1 MSKEWNKGT
10 ICIQGGYTPKAGE
23 PRVLPIFQ
31 STTYKYDD
39 PDHLE
44 DLFNLKAEGHLY
56 SRISN
61 PTVAA
66 FEEKFAM
73 LEGGVGAV
81 ATASGQSA
89 VLYSILNL
97 CSAGDHLISASTLYG
112 GTINLFTVNLKKM
125 GIEVDFVDPEASVE
139 EILSK
144 AKENTK
150 LIYGETIGN
159 PGLNILDFDKFSLVA
174 KKLDVPFIVDNT
186 VGTPYLCNVFEHGVN
201 IAVHSTT
208 KYADGHAQAVG
219 GIIVDGGNFNW
230 DNGKNL
236 ELVEPDLSYH
246 GLKYVESFKEA
257 AYITKLRVT
266 LLRDLGACQ
275 SPFNAYLTNLGLETL
290 HLRMDRHCENT
301 LELAKWLSKH
311 PKVSWVNYPGLEG
324 NLQYDRAKKYLKKG
338 SSGLL
343 TFGIKGGIEEAKN
356 FTRALKLVALVVTL
370 GDTRS
375 SLLHPATTT
384 HNQLTEEEQRA
395 SGVTPDLMRVSVGI
409 EDIRDIIKD
418 FEQALESVFTPGV

>member
-1 MSKEWNKGT
+1 MNKEWNTGT

-39 PDHLE
+39 PDYLE
-44 DLFNLKAEGHLY
+44 EVFNLKAAGHLY

-66 FEEKFAM
+66 LEEKFAM

-97 CSAGDHLISASTLYG
+97 CSVGDHLISASTLYG

-159 PGLNILDFDKFSLVA
+159 PGLNVLDFDKFSLVA

-201 IAVHSTT
+201 ISVHSTT
-208 KYADGHAQAVG
+208 KYSDGHAQAIG

-236 ELVEPDLSYH
+236 ELVEPDPSYH
-246 GLKYVESFKEA
+246 GIKYVEEFKDA

-290 HLRMDRHCENT
+290 HLRMDRHCENA
-301 LELAKWLSKH
+301 LQLAKWLSNH

-324 NLQYDRAKKYLKKG
+324 NSQYDRAQKYLKKG

-375 SLLHPATTT
+375 SILHPATTT
-384 HNQLTEEEQRA
+384 HNQLSEEEQRT
-395 SGVTPDLMRVSVGI
+395 SGVTPDLLRVSVGV

-418 FEQALESVFTPGV
+418 FEDGFKSI

>member
-1 MSKEWNKGT
+1 MSKEWSQGT

-39 PDHLE
+39 PDYLE
-44 DLFNLKAEGHLY
+44 DVFNLKAEGHLY

-61 PTVAA
+61 PTVSA

-89 VLYSILNL
+89 VLYAILNL

-125 GIEVDFVDPEASVE
+125 GIEVDFVDPEASEE
-139 EILSK
+139 EIISK

-159 PGLNILDFDKFSLVA
+159 PGLNILDFDKFSSVA

-201 IAVHSTT
+201 ISVHSTT

-219 GIIVDGGNFNW
+219 GIIVDGGKFNW

-246 GLKYVESFKEA
+246 GIKYVESFKSA

-290 HLRMDRHCENT
+290 HLRMDRHCKNT

-311 PKVSWVNYPGLEG
+311 EKVSWVNYPGLES
-324 NLQYDRAKKYLKKG
+324 NSQYNRAKKYLKKG

-384 HNQLTEEEQRA
+384 HNQLTEEEQIA

-409 EDIRDIIKD
+409 EDINDIIKD
-418 FEQALESVFTPGV
+418 FEQAFQFIK

>member
-1 MSKEWNKGT
+1 MTKEWNQGT

-44 DLFNLKAEGHLY
+44 ELFNLKAAGHLY
-56 SRISN
+56 TRISN
-61 PTVAA
+61 PTVSA

-89 VLYSILNL
+89 VLYAILNL

-125 GIEVDFVDPEASVE
+125 GIEVDFVDPEASEE
-139 EILSK
+139 EIISK

-159 PGLNILDFDKFSLVA
+159 PGLNILDFDKFSSVA
-174 KKLDVPFIVDNT
+174 KKLDIPFVVDNT
-186 VGTPYLCNVFEHGVN
+186 VGTHYLCNVFEHGVN
-201 IAVHSTT
+201 ISVHSTT
-208 KYADGHAQAVG
+208 KYSDGHAQAVG

-236 ELVEPDLSYH
+236 ELVQPDKSYH
-246 GLKYVESFKEA
+246 GIKYVESFKEA

-266 LLRDLGACQ
+266 LVRDLGACQ

-301 LELAKWLSKH
+301 LELAKWLSNH

-324 NLQYDRAKKYLKKG
+324 NSQYARAQKYLKKG
-338 SSGLL
+338 SSGIL
-343 TFGIKGGIEEAKN
+343 TFGIKGGIEDAKS
-356 FTRALKLVALVVTL
+356 FTKALKLVALVVTL
-370 GDTRS
+370 GDSRS
-375 SLLHPATTT
+375 SILHPATTT
-384 HNQLTEEEQRA
+384 HNQLSEEEQRA
-395 SGVTPDLMRVSVGI
+395 SGVTPDLLRVSVGI

-418 FEQALESVFTPGV
+418 FEEGFKAI

>member
-1 MSKEWNKGT
+1 MTKEWNQGT

-44 DLFNLKAEGHLY
+44 KLFNLKAAGHLY
-56 SRISN
+56 TRISN
-61 PTVAA
+61 PTVSA

-73 LEGGVGAV
+73 IEGGVGAV

-89 VLYSILNL
+89 VLYAILNL

-125 GIEVDFVDPEASVE
+125 GIEVDFVDPEASEE
-139 EILSK
+139 EIISK

-159 PGLNILDFDKFSLVA
+159 PGLNILDFDKFSSVA
-174 KKLDVPFIVDNT
+174 KKLDIPFVVDNT

-201 IAVHSTT
+201 ISVHSTT
-208 KYADGHAQAVG
+208 KYSDGHAQAVG

-236 ELVEPDLSYH
+236 ELVQPDKSYH
-246 GLKYVESFKEA
+246 GIKYVESFKEA

-266 LLRDLGACQ
+266 LVRDLGACQ

-301 LELAKWLSKH
+301 LELAKWLSNH

-324 NLQYDRAKKYLKKG
+324 NSQYARAQKYLKKG
-338 SSGLL
+338 SSGIL
-343 TFGIKGGIEEAKN
+343 TFGIKGGIEDAKS
-356 FTRALKLVALVVTL
+356 FTKALKLVALVVTL
-370 GDTRS
+370 GDSRS
-375 SLLHPATTT
+375 SILHPATTT
-384 HNQLTEEEQRA
+384 HNQLSEEEQRA
-395 SGVTPDLMRVSVGI
+395 SGVTPDLLRVSVGI

-418 FEQALESVFTPGV
+418 FEEGFKAI

>member
-1 MSKEWNKGT
+1 MNKEWNPGT
-10 ICIQGGYTPKAGE
+10 ICIQGGYKPKVGE

-39 PDHLE
+39 PDYLE
-44 DLFNLKAEGHLY
+44 EVFNLKAAGHLY

-66 FEEKFAM
+66 LEEKFAM

-97 CSAGDHLISASTLYG
+97 CSVGDHLISASTLYG

-159 PGLNILDFDKFSLVA
+159 PGLNVLDFDKFSLVA

-201 IAVHSTT
+201 ISVHSTT
-208 KYADGHAQAVG
+208 KYSDGHAQAIG

-236 ELVEPDLSYH
+236 ELVEPDPSYH
-246 GLKYVESFKEA
+246 GIKYVEEFKDA

-290 HLRMDRHCENT
+290 HLRMDRHCENAVQ
-301 LELAKWLSKH
+301 LAKWLSNH
-311 PKVSWVNYPGLEG
+311 PKVNWVNYPGLEG
-324 NLQYDRAKKYLKKG
+324 SSQYDRSQKYLKKG

-375 SLLHPATTT
+375 SILHPATTT
-384 HNQLTEEEQRA
+384 HNQLSEEEQRT
-395 SGVTPDLMRVSVGI
+395 SGVTPDLLRVSVGV

-418 FEQALESVFTPGV
+418 FEEGFKSI